1 VLQANSDITVM
12 FAPYDEFAKGVKI
25 AVDEA
30 GLTGQIDIYSADVST
45 ADISAMREPDSAWA
59 ATVATNPAVVGEVSV
74 RSLAMMLAS
83 ENPGSNV
90 VVPPTLIT
98 QKFLNDNDI
107 KNMADLSSKMP
118 QFAHADVSVPNWM
131 PLPKR

>member
-1 VLQANSDITVM
+1 MQANQTISVF

-30 GLTGQIDIYSADVST
+30 GLSSDVSIYSADVST
-45 ADISAMREPDSAWA
+45 ADISAMREAGSAWK

-74 RSLAMMLAS
+74 RSLAIMLTGG
-83 ENPGSNV
+83 NPGAQV

-98 QKFLNDNDI
+98 QQFLNDNDI
-107 KNMADLSSKMP
+107 KNMEDLSANMP
-118 QFAHADVSVPNWM
+118 QFAHADVAMTGWM
-131 PLPKR
+131 PLPAR

>member
-1 VLQANSDITVM
+1 M

-30 GLTGQIDIYSADVST
+30 GLTDQIDIYSADVST
-45 ADISAMREPDSAWA
+45 ADIAAMREPNSAWA

-74 RSLAMMLAS
+74 RSLAMMLAG

-90 VVPPTLIT
+90 IVPPTLIT
-98 QKFLNDNDI
+98 QAFLNENNI
-107 KNMADLSSKMP
+107 KNMADLSAKCLSCTC
-118 QFAHADVSVPNWM
+118 
-131 PLPKR
+131 